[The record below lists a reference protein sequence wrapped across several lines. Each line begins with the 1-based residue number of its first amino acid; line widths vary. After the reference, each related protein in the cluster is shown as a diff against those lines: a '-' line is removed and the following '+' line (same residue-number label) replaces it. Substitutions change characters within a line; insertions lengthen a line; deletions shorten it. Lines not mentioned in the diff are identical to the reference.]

1 MSTVLLAVDAEHYAP
16 EAAELTRELC
26 HSTGDTVLVLHV
38 HQYAIGRFGKL
49 RVCCLDDQA
58 EQQLP
63 EIAAALRDAGIP
75 AEHEIHETMMGS
87 VAQAVVEVA
96 DQDDARMIIVGSRRP
111 TDLPPITIGS
121 VSNKLLHLAK
131 RPVLVVPHHH
141 GASKQP
147 EASGQDQTAQ
157 PVAG

>member
-1 MSTVLLAVDAEHYAP
+1 MSSLTQKDSRPPDRAAGWQDWPLAARQPADGHSVPVEDYLRDGEYVLR
-16 EAAELTRELC
+16 AELPGVDPERDIEVTVTRDIL
-26 HSTGDTVLVLHV
+26 T
-38 HQYAIGRFGKL
+38 IR
-49 RVCCLDDQA
+49 
-58 EQQLP
+58 
-63 EIAAALRDAGIP
+63 

-157 PVAG
+157 PVTG